1 MIADE
6 APKNEEDPL
15 INLDPAA
22 ANDNDPAMQKLA
34 DDCIRAIAQAIG
46 RRIAR
51 EIQEEL
57 QAANDNDAEFAPS
70 DRPPLKPR
78 SH

>member
-1 MIADE
+1 MVPDE
-6 APKNEEDPL
+6 APKNEDDQL
-15 INLDPAA
+15 IELDQAA

-57 QAANDNDAEFAPS
+57 DAANDNDAEETPS

>member
-1 MIADE
+1 MNADE
-6 APKNEEDPL
+6 VPKDHEGPL
-15 INLDPAA
+15 NDLDLAS
-22 ANDNDPAMQKLA
+22 ANDNDPAMVKLA

-51 EIQEEL
+51 KIQEEL
-57 QAANDNDAEFAPS
+57 DAANDNDAESAPS

>member
-6 APKNEEDPL
+6 VPKDHEGPL
-15 INLDPAA
+15 NDLDLAA
-22 ANDNDPAMQKLA
+22 ANDNDSAMVKLA

-51 EIQEEL
+51 EIQAEL
-57 QAANDNDAEFAPS
+57 DAANDNDAAGAPS
-70 DRPPLKPR
+70 DRPPRKPR

>member
-6 APKNEEDPL
+6 VPKDNEHPL
-15 INLDPAA
+15 NDLDLAA
-22 ANDNDPAMQKLA
+22 ANDNDPAMAKLA

-51 EIQEEL
+51 EIKEERD
-57 QAANDNDAEFAPS
+57 ADNDAEGAPL

>member
-6 APKNEEDPL
+6 IPKDHEGLLND
-15 INLDPAA
+15 LDQAA
-22 ANDNDPAMQKLA
+22 ANDNDPVMVKLA

-57 QAANDNDAEFAPS
+57 DAANDNDAEGAPS
-70 DRPPLKPR
+70 DRPPRKPR